1 MGKPVS
7 VEIYTVSHR
16 ILGRI
21 VPGTAGLF
29 SYLNIPTT
37 SFVEVEGAHL
47 SRLHQPGRMVS
58 RYPVMYLVK
67 DEIIAVL
74 TSSRT
79 ELGITGVARGG
90 YTTTVPHWVHIILG
104 GYELRGQVET
114 RGQFNFGAFMFEGER
129 TFAPLFNGEIR
140 AILFRDINATSP
152 AMLFSRNVVD
162 AIALLPKEEIP
173 KPEPG
178 TSTPPLSSTQ

>member
-1 MGKPVS
+1 MSKPVS

-21 VPGTAGLF
+21 TPDTAGLF

-37 SFVEVEGAHL
+37 SYVDVEGAHL

-74 TSSRT
+74 TSSRG
-79 ELGITGVARGG
+79 ELGTTGVARGG
-90 YTTTVPHWVHIILG
+90 YSTTVPHWVHIILG

-114 RGQFNFGAFMFEGER
+114 PGKFNFGAFMFEGER
-129 TFAPLFNGEIR
+129 SFIPLYNAEMN

-152 AMLFSRNVVD
+152 AMLFSRKVVD
-162 AIALLPKEEIP
+162 AVALLPKDEIP
-173 KPEPG
+173 SPQTG